1 MKSNQV
7 AVELKTRRV
16 EGRAEKNRSQGLG
29 EHHPI
34 LPSIALQKHAKAHES
49 FS

>member
-1 MKSNQV
+1 MKSNQE
-7 AVELKTRRV
+7 AIELKTRHV

-34 LPSIALQKHAKAHES
+34 LPLIALIKHAKAQES